1 ATQQLITMKPGE
13 TYSYTDTLIAIGTG
27 SLTQGK
33 GVIFTT
39 VVNGGGAYLGS
50 SIKHEDPTASV
61 AGSIFGSVL
70 GGTTSNKVTNS
81 LMNNGRG
88 PVKSEIIGDVIGSG
102 VGSTTEYSTKK
113 IINDVT
119 EGE

>member
-1 ATQQLITMKPGE
+1 
-13 TYSYTDTLIAIGTG
+13 
-27 SLTQGK
+27 
-33 GVIFTT
+33 
-39 VVNGGGAYLGS
+39 
-50 SIKHEDPTASV
+50 
-61 AGSIFGSVL
+61 
-70 GGTTSNKVTNS
+70 
-81 LMNNGRG
+81 MNNGRG